1 MQGVIWA
8 ALAGAMLL
16 GAEDQRTLKVLD
28 DRKSVEEG
36 GFWIYNDLPR
46 AFDEA
51 QQTGKPVLAVIRCIP
66 CEACAQLDAQVV
78 GRDPVVQKLLEEFV
92 CVRII
97 NTNGLDLA
105 LFQYD
110 YDQSFAAFFLNADQT
125 IYGRYGTRS
134 HQTESKQDVSVEGF
148 ARSLEAALKLHE
160 QYPANRAALSAKR
173 GPAPKVATPE
183 QFPSLKE
190 KYGPKLAETGNVAAS
205 CIHCHQVGEALRRS
219 YRDAGEPI
227 PEQVLFP
234 YPLPNV
240 LGLKMDP
247 QQAARVLEVAAGSAA
262 ERDGFHS
269 GDEIVSLAG
278 QPLVSTADIQ
288 WVLHNAPTSGELK
301 AEVRRDG
308 QQLALPLTLEQ
319 GWRRRGDLSWRA
331 TSWDLRRM
339 AFGGLLLA
347 NLSPEELAK
356 AGLPA
361 DARALRVKH
370 VGQYG
375 DHAAAKRAGF
385 QKDDLLVEIDG
396 QAVPAS
402 ETELLASLVASKRPG
417 QRVPAVVLRGGKRIE
432 LELPIQ

>member
-78 GRDPVVQKLLEEFV
+78 SRDPVVQKLLEQFV

-97 NTNGLDLA
+97 NTNGLDLG

-148 ARSLEAALKLHE
+148 ARSLAAALKLHE
-160 QYPANRAALSAKR
+160 QYPANREALAAKR

-262 ERDGFHS
+262 ERDGFRS

-288 WVLHNAPTSGELK
+288 WVLHNAPASGELK

-331 TSWDLRRM
+331 TSWDMRRM

-356 AGLPA
+356 AGLPG

-396 QAVPAS
+396 QPVPAR